1 MKSTQLF
8 VVATAFM
15 ACISAANAADWQVRR
30 NNGNGACSL
39 QPSDSQP
46 ILGKLLATKPTK
58 KEACTAA
65 KELKTDDQ
73 GDTNKCQTYTN
84 NSVAICHAEGVDLQ
98 Q

>member
-1 MKSTQLF
+1 MKLTQLF
-8 VVATAFM
+8 VLATAFT
-15 ACISAANAADWQVRR
+15 ACFSPAYTADWQVRR
-30 NNGNGACSL
+30 NTGNGACSL

-65 KELKTDDQ
+65 KDLKTDDQ
-73 GDTNKCQTYTN
+73 ADTNKCQTYTN
-84 NSVAICHAEGVDLQ
+84 NTVTLCHAEGVDLQ